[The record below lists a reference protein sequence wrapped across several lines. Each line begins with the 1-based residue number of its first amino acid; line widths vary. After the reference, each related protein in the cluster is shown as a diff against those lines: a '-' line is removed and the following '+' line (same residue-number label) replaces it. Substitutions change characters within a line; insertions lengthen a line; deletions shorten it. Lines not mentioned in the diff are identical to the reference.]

1 VFSGSLANNW
11 KTVKFIVF
19 YIMQLPVNFFE
30 FYETASRNLF
40 DMCNKVLSLH
50 FAMANLN
57 LSSFLGNVYWK
68 VVKQLKNSD
77 IYSILHNA
85 TACQLISFFE
95 YASTNLFHI
104 CNKVL
109 SLIFGITNPNSS
121 SFLAVFSGSLTNN
134 WKTVKFIVFYI
145 MQLPVNLFEFFENAS
160 RNLLDMCTNVLSIHF
175 GMANLYSSSFLGNS
189 YWKVVKQLKY
199 SDF

>member
-1 VFSGSLANNW
+1 
-11 KTVKFIVF
+11 VKFIVVF
-19 YIMQLPVNFFE
+19 YIMQLPVNLFE
-30 FYETASRNLF
+30 FLKMHSGIYFTYAIKCCPSISLF
-40 DMCNKVLSLH
+40 NP
-50 FAMANLN
+50 N
-57 LSSFLGNVYWK
+57 SSSSLGNDYGK
-68 VVKQLKNSD
+68 VVKKLKNSD
-77 IYSILHNA
+77 FYSILHNA

-175 GMANLYSSSFLGNS
+175 GMANLNSLSFLGNS